1 MCKLWPLFIDSNI
14 IKSTGYL
21 RPEVVLSWNNELSNA
36 VFSKISF
43 EKDERSELQ
52 LAEACKSV
60 KDENMK
66 ALVKM
71 LDEATFFI
79 IDSPSIEDI
88 MHEYGINIRYLGQ
101 VANLFSLSYNR
112 KIFEVEMI
120 ARVLKR
126 IFYTTIEGL
135 NENIKDLFTDF
146 LNVLFIHGKEGE
158 KFYREVVYP
167 HV

>member
-1 MCKLWPLFIDSNI
+1 
-14 IKSTGYL
+14 
-21 RPEVVLSWNNELSNA
+21 
-36 VFSKISF
+36 
-43 EKDERSELQ
+43 
-52 LAEACKSV
+52 
-60 KDENMK
+60 
-66 ALVKM
+66 M

-101 VANLFSLSYNR
+101 VAHLFSLPYNR

-126 IFYTTIEGL
+126 VFYTTIEGL
-135 NENIKDLFTDF
+135 NENVKDLFTDF
-146 LNVLFIHGKEGE
+146 LNILFIHGKEGE
-158 KFYREVVYP
+158 KFYRDVVYP

>member
-1 MCKLWPLFIDSNI
+1 
-14 IKSTGYL
+14 
-21 RPEVVLSWNNELSNA
+21 
-36 VFSKISF
+36 
-43 EKDERSELQ
+43 
-52 LAEACKSV
+52 
-60 KDENMK
+60 
-66 ALVKM
+66 
-71 LDEATFFI
+71 
-79 IDSPSIEDI
+79 
-88 MHEYGINIRYLGQ
+88 
-101 VANLFSLSYNR
+101 
-112 KIFEVEMI
+112 MI